1 MSIAVWGILIAVLVL
16 VALLLSARVI
26 KTYVNLLVK
35 KELLS
40 LPQVSAPAAAQPAA
54 ETVVP
59 NEALA
64 AISIALHL
72 YNQEQAT
79 ASSSCRCKGTG
90 HGHRQ
95 KSQWN
100 SKVYAMNNVD
110 LGFRKK

>member
-35 KELLS
+35 KELLA

-64 AISIALHL
+64 AISVALQL
-72 YNQEQAT
+72 YAQEQA
-79 ASSSCRCKGTG
+79 AAKSCKSSA
-90 HGHRQ
+90 HGRP

-100 SKVYAMNNVD
+100 SKVYAMNNVE